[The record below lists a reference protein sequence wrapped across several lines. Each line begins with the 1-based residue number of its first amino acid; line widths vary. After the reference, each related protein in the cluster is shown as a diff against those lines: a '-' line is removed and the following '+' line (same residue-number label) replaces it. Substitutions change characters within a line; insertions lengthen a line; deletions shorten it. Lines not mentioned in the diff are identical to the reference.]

1 MQLEVNTGVIPA
13 KAGIQLSVCTKIRFF
28 AQRFPWIPAFAGM
41 TPGWKIA
48 LLTMVSMFFML
59 PAHASAA
66 RFTGNYL
73 LEMCAVDK
81 DGKELVQGGHALCQ
95 AYIAGLLDYH
105 NLIRSMGAAPSVDF
119 CVPDAAP
126 LNKLQNDVAAYL
138 YNNKNEHGS
147 FVASPGVALALYGAY
162 PCKKRK

>member
-1 MQLEVNTGVIPA
+1 MRQGRKKTVLVAILCLMSVVPA
-13 KAGIQLSVCTKIRFF
+13 TAN
-28 AQRFPWIPAFAGM
+28 
-41 TPGWKIA
+41 
-48 LLTMVSMFFML
+48 
-59 PAHASAA
+59 AA

-138 YNNKNEHGS
+138 YKNKNEHGS